1 MATLHGHTFKTID
14 GLFHDIQA
22 HSTCP
27 FCRKSDECTQDHISK
42 KHLKSFHSA
51 MFCGQV
57 KDLKRSHWHC
67 FKCGQ
72 ILQRLPSFKIHLQK
86 HGCILN
92 EDSQE
97 QFTEKKPE
105 RSEER
110 ENCPQKQ
117 SGEDSFK
124 CTFCQSS
131 FARAGSLR
139 RHQKERHEKQ
149 TDPIYC
155 VDVEKGIFITAK
167 SSRGQRIPIHVQ
179 KSTTS
184 QVIGC
189 EVEECREYMTLA
201 KASGMPGLEC
211 EHFRRVPHAHPYVAP
226 QTLKHGSIDLMHE
239 KGLISSSRKEECWYC
254 LCKATKKQYRCIH
267 IYLSMWW
274 LYQER
279 EDLLVEC
286 TQSASEGD
294 SFEEEEEDADICLER
309 KDGLTKKQIVDMT
322 TYLWQMKR
330 IPENLPQELKIRVSP
345 LPARF
350 EPTETTCPYCP
361 GPTPPGLTEM
371 VIVTKNAIIYDLES
385 IQKGVTVCVKKCL
398 ICRTPV
404 RFQDFTTGFHNL
416 NITDNRILLTIRFCS
431 MMTSAL
437 KDLLNVKI
445 HHNTLRK
452 AAFHFWAMT
461 SYHYDFSCVRCG
473 HEPPVLIADANWKV
487 AFDLPAST
495 VSEQFT

>member
-1 MATLHGHTFKTID
+1 
-14 GLFHDIQA
+14 
-22 HSTCP
+22 
-27 FCRKSDECTQDHISK
+27 
-42 KHLKSFHSA
+42 
-51 MFCGQV
+51 
-57 KDLKRSHWHC
+57 
-67 FKCGQ
+67 
-72 ILQRLPSFKIHLQK
+72 
-86 HGCILN
+86 
-92 EDSQE
+92 
-97 QFTEKKPE
+97 
-105 RSEER
+105 
-110 ENCPQKQ
+110 
-117 SGEDSFK
+117 
-124 CTFCQSS
+124 
-131 FARAGSLR
+131 
-139 RHQKERHEKQ
+139 
-149 TDPIYC
+149 
-155 VDVEKGIFITAK
+155 
-167 SSRGQRIPIHVQ
+167 
-179 KSTTS
+179 
-184 QVIGC
+184 
-189 EVEECREYMTLA
+189 MTLA

-211 EHFRRVPHAHPYVAP
+211 EHLRRVPHAHPYVAP
-226 QTLKHGSIDLMHE
+226 QTMKHGSIDLMHE
-239 KGLISSSRKEECWYC
+239 KGLISSSRKEECVLINQTAHTEGSCTVFPIFYEEHGYSGRYTYFSVYTGKNGRWCVYGRTRVTFDKLSGCWYC
-254 LCKATKKQYRCIH
+254 LCKGTKKQYRCIH

-330 IPENLPQELKIRVSP
+330 IPENLPQELKIWVSP
-345 LPARF
+345 LPAWF

-404 RFQDFTTGFHNL
+404 RFQDFTTGFHNF
-416 NITDNRILLTIRFCS
+416 NNRILLTIRFCS

-437 KDLLNVKI
+437 KSNTAIGRFLSMMEDLLNVKI

-452 AAFHFWAMT
+452 AFFHFWAMT